1 MQPDDVPLSPD
12 SRMIVAARA
21 EASRT
26 PRRDTEA
33 RRAGTGCREKL
44 TMRFRADVRATALIA
59 AALGLSLVT
68 ESALV
73 HAQSYPARPIRF
85 IVPNAAGGTTDL
97 VARTVAQKV
106 SESIGQQLI
115 VDNRPGSGGIV
126 ATEMVAKSTADGY
139 TLLMATIG
147 NMAISPHL
155 YAKLGYD
162 PVRDFSPVT
171 QLASAAYM
179 LIGHPAVPAQSVKA
193 LVALAKSRPGQLNYA
208 SAGSGTG
215 SHLAAELFKS
225 VAQVDIVHVPY
236 KGGTPGLLD
245 VIAGNVQIMFNGI
258 PSSMPHLKSARV
270 KAFAVTTPA
279 RSPAAPELPTVA
291 ESGYPGAEATSWTG
305 VLAPAGTPP
314 AVLTRLHA
322 EFTKVLKDPEIQ
334 TRLSADGAVP
344 VGSTPQQFAQYI
356 RSELVKWGKVVKAS
370 GATAN

>member
-1 MQPDDVPLSPD
+1 
-12 SRMIVAARA
+12 
-21 EASRT
+21 
-26 PRRDTEA
+26 
-33 RRAGTGCREKL
+33 
-44 TMRFRADVRATALIA
+44 VRVTALIA
-59 AALGLSLVT
+59 AGFAVSLVVAST
-68 ESALV
+68 LG
-73 HAQSYPARPIRF
+73 HGQSYPARPIRF

-126 ATEMVAKSTADGY
+126 ATEMVAKSTPDGY

-147 NMAISPHL
+147 NIAISPHL

-162 PVRDFSPVT
+162 AVRDFSPVT

-179 LIGHPAVPAQSVKA
+179 LIAHPGVPARSVKE
-193 LVALAKSRPGQLNYA
+193 LVAAAKSRPGELNYA

-225 VAQVDIVHVPY
+225 VAQVNIVHVPY

-258 PSSMPHLKSARV
+258 PSSMPHLKAGRV
-270 KAFAVTTPA
+270 KAFAVTTAA
-279 RSPAAPELPTVA
+279 RSPAAPELPTIA
-291 ESGYPGAEATSWTG
+291 ESGYPGAESTSWTG
-305 VLAPAGTPP
+305 VLAPARTP
-314 AVLTRLHA
+314 ASIVARLHG
-322 EFTKVLKDPEIQ
+322 EFAKVLQQPDVRA
-334 TRLSADGAVP
+334 RLSADGAVP
-344 VGSTPQQFAQYI
+344 VGSTPREFAEYI
-356 RSELVKWGKVVKAS
+356 KSELTKWGKVVKAS

>member
-1 MQPDDVPLSPD
+1 LP
-12 SRMIVAARA
+12 
-21 EASRT
+21 
-26 PRRDTEA
+26 
-33 RRAGTGCREKL
+33 
-44 TMRFRADVRATALIA
+44 FDVRVRVLFAGACGVAFA
-59 AALGLSLVT
+59 AA
-68 ESALV
+68 SALS
-73 HAQSYPARPIRF
+73 HGQPYPTRPVRF

-97 VARTVAQKV
+97 VARTVAQRV
-106 SESIGQQLI
+106 SESLGQQLI
-115 VDNRPGSGGIV
+115 VDNRPGSGGIIG
-126 ATEMVAKSTADGY
+126 TEMVAKSTPDGY

-147 NMAISPHL
+147 NIAISPHL

-162 PVRDFSPVT
+162 AVRDFAPVT

-179 LIGHPAVPAQSVKA
+179 LIAHPTLPARNVKE
-193 LVALAKSRPGQLNYA
+193 LVAAAKSRTGQLNYA

-258 PSSMPHLKSARV
+258 PSSMPHLKAGRI
-270 KAFAVTTPA
+270 KAYAVTTAA
-279 RSPAAPELPTVA
+279 RSPAAPELPTIA

-314 AVLTRLHA
+314 AIIERLHS
-322 EFTKVLKDPEIQ
+322 EFAKVLQQSDVQ
-334 TRLSADGAVP
+334 GRLSADGAVP
-344 VGSTPQQFAQYI
+344 VGSTPREFTQYI
-356 RSELVKWGKVVKAS
+356 KTELAKWGKVVKAS

>member
-1 MQPDDVPLSPD
+1 
-12 SRMIVAARA
+12 
-21 EASRT
+21 
-26 PRRDTEA
+26 
-33 RRAGTGCREKL
+33 
-44 TMRFRADVRATALIA
+44 MRVTALIA
-59 AALGLSLVT
+59 AAFGLSLVAA
-68 ESALV
+68 SILV
-73 HAQSYPARPIRF
+73 HAQPYPTRPIRF

-97 VARTVAQKV
+97 VARTAAQKV

-126 ATEMVAKSTADGY
+126 ATEMVAKSTPDGY

-147 NMAISPHL
+147 NIAISPHL

-179 LIGHPAVPAQSVKA
+179 LIAHPAVPARSVKE
-193 LVALAKSRPGQLNYA
+193 LVAVAKSRPRQLNYA

-245 VIAGNVQIMFNGI
+245 VIAGNVEIMFNGI
-258 PSSMPHLKSARV
+258 PSSMPHFKAGRV
-270 KAFAVTTPA
+270 KAFAVTTAA
-279 RSPAAPELPTVA
+279 RSPAAPELPTIT
-291 ESGYPGAEATSWTG
+291 EGGYPGAEATSWTG
-305 VLAPAGTPP
+305 VLAPAGTPA
-314 AVLTRLHA
+314 AVIARLHA
-322 EFTKVLKDPEIQ
+322 EFAKVLQQPDIQ
-334 TRLSADGAVP
+334 ARLSADGAVP
-344 VGSTPQQFAQYI
+344 VGSTPHQFAQYI
-356 RSELVKWGKVVKAS
+356 KSELAKWGKVVKAS